1 MPRTGEG
8 IERIMRKIKI
18 LGALL
23 AVLAFSAIAVT
34 SAFATDEW
42 LIATKLVTAPSAA
55 VTTGKWLLLALSFG
69 GFVKT
74 HIVCNGELLGT
85 VNALN
90 ASGKGTDTVTEIHN
104 LTLTQLKTITCE
116 VLSGEKGPCSTTLA
130 LVTGLHLPWLS
141 ELVLKTGDTKPR
153 DLFSSGGTG
162 EPGFEVE
169 CTTSTGKFKETCE
182 GNVETEPL
190 TNGATGVEGTINNIL
205 SKKCGVESNV
215 GHTTA
220 SGETKAAAG
229 LLAFS

>member
-1 MPRTGEG
+1 MT
-8 IERIMRKIKI
+8 RIIQI
-18 LGALL
+18 FGALL
-23 AVLAFSAIAVT
+23 AVLAFSAVAAT
-34 SAFATDEW
+34 SAFAGDEW
-42 LIATKLVTAPSAA
+42 LVGGKVVTTS
-55 VTTGKWLLLALSFG
+55 VGTVSTGKWLFLGLSFG

-182 GNVETEPL
+182 GNVETEQL
-190 TNGATGVEGTINNIL
+190 VNEATGVGGTINNKL
-205 SKKCGVESNV
+205 SAKCGVAGNV
-215 GHTTA
+215 GHITA
-220 SGETKAAAG
+220 SGGLAAGGG
-229 LLAFS
+229 LLATS

>member
-34 SAFATDEW
+34 SAFANDEW
-42 LIATKLVTAPSAA
+42 LVGGKLVTAPTAA

-74 HIVCNGELLGT
+74 HILCNGELLGT

-90 ASGKGTDTVTEIHN
+90 ASGRGTDTVTEIHN
-104 LTLTQLKTITCE
+104 LTLTQLKKITCE
-116 VLSGEKGPCSTTLA
+116 VLSSEKGPCSTTLA
-130 LVTGLHLPWLS
+130 LVSGIHLPWLS

-162 EPGFEVE
+162 APGFEVE
-169 CTTSTGKFKETCE
+169 CATSTGTFKETCE
-182 GNVETEPL
+182 GNVETEQL
-190 TNGATGVEGTINNIL
+190 ANETGGVGGTITNQL
-205 SKKCGVESNV
+205 SEKCGVSSNV

-220 SGETKAAAG
+220 SGLSSAAAG
-229 LLAFS
+229 LLATS